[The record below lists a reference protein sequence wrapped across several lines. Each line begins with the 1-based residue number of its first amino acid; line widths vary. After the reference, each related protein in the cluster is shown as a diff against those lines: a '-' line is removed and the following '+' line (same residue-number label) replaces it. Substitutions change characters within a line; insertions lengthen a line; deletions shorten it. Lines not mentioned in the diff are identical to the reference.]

1 MDKKSDSQDINENSS
16 NGSIYNDNNQN
27 IAFGIQNNRDNKET
41 IVDIF
46 RF

>member
-16 NGSIYNDNNQN
+16 NGSIYNDNKQN